1 MESTELDIEIRWAII
16 KRDTPTLLK
25 IEADSFEDP
34 WTEEELLRC
43 LRQRN
48 TIGMVAE
55 LDDDVVG
62 FMIYELHKNR
72 LHLASLAVDPQY
84 RRRGIGRAM
93 IRSLTGK
100 IGLGSVR
107 NRITL
112 EVRESNLPAQLFFKS
127 QGFRAVQ
134 VLRDF
139 YENSTEDAYLMQY
152 RRRD

>member
-1 MESTELDIEIRWAII
+1 MESTELDIEIRWAIN
-16 KRDTPTLLK
+16 RDTPTLLA
-25 IEADSFEDP
+25 IEAASFEDP

-62 FMIYELHKNR
+62 FMIYELHKNS

-152 RRRD
+152 RRDR

>member
-1 MESTELDIEIRWAII
+1 MESTELDIEIRWAI

-43 LRQRN
+43 QRQRN

-152 RRRD
+152 RRDR

>member
-1 MESTELDIEIRWAII
+1 MESTELDIEIRWAIN
-16 KRDTPTLLK
+16 RDTPTLLA
-25 IEADSFEDP
+25 IEAASFEDP

-152 RRRD
+152 RRDR